1 MQIERYT
8 TKVKLKKKKKTKK
21 NEKKKKESYK
31 GSYRNMLHFLQPSY
45 FIWGNLPRKR
55 SKTKYLRINIYTE

>member
-1 MQIERYT
+1 MKNANR
-8 TKVKLKKKKKTKK
+8 KVHNKGKIKKIK
-21 NEKKKKESYK
+21 EKQKKESYK

-45 FIWGNLPRKR
+45 FIWGNLPTKR